1 MKPNWLFT
9 ISLAGF
15 LCGILLTH
23 TSEAA
28 PKVVQTDNTQAL
40 LNDMRLRVNS
50 LRHEIENHENEIRI
64 FENKLRNQDDT
75 VEALRAQV
83 GSASQSHKEVIKSGI
98 GQIENRLLPL
108 EANQKG
114 FVADLKTIKDHANET
129 SAGLNQLSQRLSKLE
144 NAVDQQNQNIA
155 SLQEAMQSMLD
166 ALQMKDAPAVKRP
179 VGVGDNSSGKTYKVK
194 NGDSL
199 GTIARDNHTTIQA
212 IKDLNQL
219 KNDRIV
225 IGQTLKLP

>member
-1 MKPNWLFT
+1 MKPSWLLT

-15 LCGILLTH
+15 LCGILLCPGI
-23 TSEAA
+23 EAA

-40 LNDMRLRVNS
+40 LNDMRLRVNN
-50 LRHEIENHENEIRI
+50 LRHEIENHENEIRV

-83 GSASQSHKEVIKSGI
+83 GTSSQAHKDVIKNGI

-114 FVADLKTIKDHANET
+114 LVSDLKTIKDHTNET
-129 SAGLNQLSQRLSKLE
+129 AVGLNQLSQRLSKLE
-144 NAVDQQNQNIA
+144 TAIDQQNHNIG
-155 SLQEAMQSMLD
+155 SLQDAMQSIVD
-166 ALQMKDAPAVKRP
+166 ALQIKDVPTVKRAI
-179 VGVGDNSSGKTYKVK
+179 GDSSSGKTYKVK

-199 GTIARDNHTTIQA
+199 GTIARDSHTTIQV